1 MKQLL
6 EHNDLVRKNLLAILG
21 LGLCFYFSYHL
32 LQGERSYFRYLS
44 LQQQISDMHVENGNL
59 KSERAQM
66 ETRVSMMRSG
76 SIDKDLLEERARIVL
91 GFRNQG
97 EKDILVGKTR

>member
-1 MKQLL
+1 MRQLL
-6 EHNDLVRKNLLAILG
+6 EHNDLVRKNLLTLVG

-32 LQGERSYFRYLS
+32 LQGERSYFRLIS
-44 LQQQISDMHVENGNL
+44 LEQNISEMKKSNEKL
-59 KSERAQM
+59 KSEHDAL
-66 ETRVSMMRSG
+66 ETRVSMLRSG

-97 EKDILVGKTR
+97 EKDIMVEK

>member
-6 EHNDLVRKNLLAILG
+6 QHNDLVRKNMLTLIG

-44 LQQQISDMHVENGNL
+44 LQQTVADMKRDNDRLKLDRSDL
-59 KSERAQM
+59 
-66 ETRVSMMRSG
+66 ETRVSMLRSG

-97 EKDILVGKTR
+97 EKDILVGK

>member
-1 MKQLL
+1 MRQLL
-6 EHNDLVRKNLLAILG
+6 EHNDLVRKNLLTLVG

-32 LQGERSYFRYLS
+32 LQGERSYFRLLS
-44 LQQQISDMHVENGNL
+44 LEQNILDMKMKNDKL
-59 KSERAQM
+59 KTDHAAL
-66 ETRVSMMRSG
+66 ETRVSMLRSG

-97 EKDILVGKTR
+97 EKDIMVGK

>member
-6 EHNDLVRKNLLAILG
+6 EHNDLVRKNLLTLVG

-44 LQQQISDMHVENGNL
+44 LQQTITDMKKDNDKLKFDRSNL
-59 KSERAQM
+59 EA
-66 ETRVSMMRSG
+66 RVSMLRSG

-91 GFRNQG
+91 GYRNQG
-97 EKDILVGKTR
+97 EKDILVGK

>member
-1 MKQLL
+1 MRQLL
-6 EHNDLVRKNLLAILG
+6 EHNDLVRKNLLTLVG

-32 LQGERSYFRYLS
+32 LQGERSYFRLLS
-44 LQQQISDMHVENGNL
+44 LQQNVTDMKKQNESL
-59 KSERAQM
+59 KLEHEAL
-66 ETRVSMMRSG
+66 ETRVSMLRSG

-97 EKDILVGKTR
+97 EKDIMVAK

>member
-6 EHNDLVRKNLLAILG
+6 EHNDLVRKNLLTLVG

-32 LQGERSYFRYLS
+32 LQGERSYFRLLS
-44 LQQQISDMHVENGNL
+44 LEQNISQTKQDNEKL
-59 KSERAQM
+59 KAEHQAL
-66 ETRVSMMRSG
+66 ETRVSMLRSG

-91 GFRNQG
+91 GYRNQG
-97 EKDILVGKTR
+97 EKDIMVGK

>member
-1 MKQLL
+1 MRQLL
-6 EHNDLVRKNLLAILG
+6 EHNDLVRKNLLTLVG

-32 LQGERSYFRYLS
+32 LQGERSYFRLLS
-44 LQQQISDMHVENGNL
+44 LEQNISDTKKANEKL
-59 KSERAQM
+59 KAEHNAL
-66 ETRVSMMRSG
+66 ETRVSMLRSG

-97 EKDILVGKTR
+97 EKDIMVAK

>member
-1 MKQLL
+1 MRQLL
-6 EHNDLVRKNLLAILG
+6 EHNDLVRKNLLTLVG

-32 LQGERSYFRYLS
+32 LQGERSYFRLLS
-44 LQQQISDMHVENGNL
+44 LEQNILDMKTKNDKL
-59 KSERAQM
+59 KTDHAAL
-66 ETRVSMMRSG
+66 ETRVSMLRSG

-97 EKDILVGKTR
+97 EKDIMVGK

>member
-1 MKQLL
+1 MRQLL
-6 EHNDLVRKNLLAILG
+6 EHNDLVRKNLLTLVG

-32 LQGERSYFRYLS
+32 LQGERSYFRLIS
-44 LQQQISDMHVENGNL
+44 LEQNISEMKKSNEKL
-59 KSERAQM
+59 KSEHDAL
-66 ETRVSMMRSG
+66 ETRVSMLRSG

-97 EKDILVGKTR
+97 EKDIMVGK

>member
-6 EHNDLVRKNLLAILG
+6 EHNDLVRKNLLTIVG
-21 LGLCFYFSYHL
+21 MGLCFYFSYHL
-32 LQGERSYFRYLS
+32 LQGERSYFRLLS
-44 LQQQISDMHVENGNL
+44 LEQNISNMKKENEKL
-59 KSERAQM
+59 KADHDALEA
-66 ETRVSMMRSG
+66 RVSMLRSG

-97 EKDILVGKTR
+97 EKDIMVAK